1 MGVRREVC
9 VKGMIEGGRGRG
21 EDKTRM
27 KGEEG
32 HEEGRRGI
40 SVVHCFLSGQDP
52 SLAIMRELQNVSS
65 FEEVIEY
72 WNRINQLLFFSTLH
86 PFSFHF
92 LSPLLPLCPFS
103 LSLLL
108 INICSIQ
115 LGAIPKKWNCRNRPR
130 TAEGDERFDSLIP
143 PQHRR
148 TVRET
153 KDFEVYSSSLLFSL
167 LFYDLQKKRNKTLM
181 VNT

>member
-1 MGVRREVC
+1 M
-9 VKGMIEGGRGRG
+9 KRG
-21 EDKTRM
+21 EEVFQLFIVFFQVRTQASLSCASYKMSLLSRKLSNT
-27 KGEEG
+27 GTVSTSCSF
-32 HEEGRRGI
+32 
-40 SVVHCFLSGQDP
+40 SVLS
-52 SLAIMRELQNVSS
+52 
-65 FEEVIEY
+65 
-72 WNRINQLLFFSTLH
+72 T